1 MKAIFVCFD
10 TLNRHM
16 LPPYGCEWVYAP
28 NFTRLAER
36 TVTFDNAYVGSMPC
50 MPARRELHTGRYNF
64 LHRSWG
70 PLEPFDDSMP
80 QILKEHGVHTHIV
93 TDHQHYWEDGGAG
106 YLPRYRTF
114 EMVRGQEG
122 DPWKG
127 HVAEPQTPD
136 SPKKMRGEM
145 WRQDWVNRE
154 QMRTEEDMP
163 QARTFALAEEFVR
176 TNVAED
182 NWFLQIETFDPHEP
196 FFTRQ
201 EYKDLYPHAY
211 SGPHFDWP
219 DYAPVTEPPDQV
231 RHMRFEYAA
240 LLSMCDRYLGKVLDL
255 MDELHLWDDTLL
267 LVSTDHG
274 FLLGEH
280 DWWAKSVQPYYQEVA
295 HIPLFVWDP
304 RSKVQG
310 ERRQS
315 LAQWVD
321 FAPTLLEFFGV
332 AIPENMQGTTL
343 RERVASDVPRAGQ
356 GAGAGL
362 FGVFGGHVNVTD
374 GRYVY
379 MRAPVNPDN
388 SPLFEYTLMPAH
400 MRARFSVEELQ
411 NLTLAEPFSFTRGV
425 QPLKAPARTMSNPH
439 NFGTM
444 LFDLEGDPNEETP
457 LVDDEIERRMI
468 RLMVD
473 WMHWNDAPREQF
485 ERLGLPL
492 DGNARE
498 EHLLLA
504 RQHEQVLKAREKRVP
519 APPYIGPGADFL
531 TLPLSE
537 VFDIQG
543 AREILGKHFPQ
554 LLDNATVKWPSTATL
569 QQFSDHMPAFFTPER
584 TAAFAA
590 DLADH
595 VESGLTEV
603 PAVLAADEALK

>member
-16 LPPYGCEWVYAP
+16 LPPYGCDWVHAP
-28 NFTRLAER
+28 NFSRLAER
-36 TVTFDNAYVGSMPC
+36 TATFDNAYIGSMPC

-70 PLEPFDDSMP
+70 PLEPFDESMP
-80 QILKEHGVHTHIV
+80 QLLKEHGVYTHIV
-93 TDHQHYWEDGGAG
+93 TDHQHYWEDGGSS

-114 EMVRGQEG
+114 EIVRGQEG
-122 DPWKG
+122 DTWKG
-127 HVAEPQTPD
+127 QVADPETPE
-136 SPKKMRGEM
+136 SPKKQRGDM
-145 WRQDWVNRE
+145 WRQDWINRAHI
-154 QMRTEEDMP
+154 RTEEDMP
-163 QARTFALAEEFVR
+163 QAQTFALAEEFMR
-176 TNVAED
+176 TNAADD

-201 EYKDLYPHAY
+201 EYKDIYPHQY

-219 DYAPVTEPPDQV
+219 DYAPVTEPLDQV
-231 RHMRFEYAA
+231 EHVRFEYAA

-255 MDELHLWDDTLL
+255 MDELRLWDDTLL
-267 LVSTDHG
+267 IVSTDHG

-280 DWWAKSVQPYYQEVA
+280 DWWAKSIQPYYQEVA

-315 LAQWVD
+315 LAQWID
-321 FAPTLLEFFGV
+321 FAPTLLEYFGAPV
-332 AIPENMQGTTL
+332 PDNMQGTPL
-343 RERVASDVPRAGQ
+343 RERVMSDAPRPGRPAGI
-356 GAGAGL
+356 

-374 GRYVY
+374 GRHVY
-379 MRAPVNPDN
+379 MRGPVSRDN
-388 SPLFEYTLMPAH
+388 GPLFEYTLMPTH

-411 NLTLAEPFSFTRGV
+411 NLTVAEPFSFTNGV
-425 QPLKAPARTMSNPH
+425 PPLKIAARTMSNPH

-444 LFDLEGDPNEETP
+444 LFDLDSDPGEKTP
-457 LVDDEIERRMI
+457 LVDEEVERRMI
-468 RLMVD
+468 RLMVE
-473 WMHWNDAPREQF
+473 WMRYNDAPEEQF

-492 DGNARE
+492 DGEATD

-504 RQHEQVLKAREKRVP
+504 RQHEQVVKAREKRVP
-519 APPYIGPGADFL
+519 APPYAGRGAEFL
-531 TLPLSE
+531 KLPLSE
-537 VFDIQG
+537 VLDIAG
-543 AREILGKHFPQ
+543 AREIVGRHFPQ
-554 LLDNATVKWPSTATL
+554 ILDNSVVKWPAAATL
-569 QQFSDHMPAFFTPER
+569 QHFSDQMPAFFTPER
-584 TAAFAA
+584 MAAFAT

-603 PAVLAADEALK
+603 PAVLASDKALK